1 MIFPS
6 MAIVRRDLLRAARQK
21 RTFFW
26 AAMLVGITSFFVI
39 GSWPG
44 EHQYYFRGGRI
55 AEQIII
61 PSMMTWMFAVMI
73 LVTPYAATSIVLERQ
88 RETFDLVRTTRIWP
102 VGFVFAQLFSVLA
115 LQLML
120 LFSSL
125 PVVASI
131 YFLVGLEL
139 RNLVLGVGMV
149 LVVMVSCAVMGLYA
163 SSKSQTVLA
172 AFVRAY
178 LFAFAAMGGPVLIG
192 GMVLDELGM
201 YRLGPRFEDVLAVA
215 CPAFAGV
222 AASIGETDPELV
234 AACAIIQSTVIAV
247 GLGLVYW
254 HVRRPDSGGSR
265 FWEIVLSG
273 LLRLFRRTRMR
284 KQKSR
289 MIDDFSNP
297 VYVKDTRFAGR
308 SHRYVLRGLNL
319 LLAGVATL
327 IGVTAFLACF
337 QSQQPARPR
346 VTTTCVIFMW
356 FAFGLIAPLTTAT
369 SIANEYELG
378 NLDMLRITR
387 LRAAQVVWGK
397 FLAGCRMLLPAFIV
411 LWVWCFL
418 LMQLQP
424 GSRGGG
430 ALVTGFVSACL
441 TGLLG
446 ASMGILASSFAK
458 TSTRAVI
465 WAYVLTAWVVVLM
478 FVAEAM
484 AYMVLYELRLAP
496 NDNHPFVK
504 SVYTTVMF
512 LSPPLAY
519 IYNLEKHGRQES
531 LYTFYWSCHVAFSLV
546 FNFLIVFVASLKMTS
561 RWQASQK

>member
-1 MIFPS
+1 MMFPS
-6 MAIVRRDLLRAARQK
+6 TAIIRRDLLRAARQK

-26 AAMLVGITSFFVI
+26 AVMLVGITSFFVI

-88 RETFDLVRTTRIWP
+88 RETFDLVRATRIWP
-102 VGFVFAQLFSVLA
+102 LGFVFAQLLSVLA
-115 LQLML
+115 LQLIL

-139 RNLVLGVGMV
+139 RNLLLGVGMV

-163 SSKSQTVLA
+163 SSKSQTVLTA
-172 AFVRAY
+172 LVRAY
-178 LFAFAAMGGPVLIG
+178 LYAFVVMGGPAI
-192 GMVLDELGM
+192 VLDVMGI
-201 YRLGPRFEDVLAVA
+201 YRLGGRFEHVLAVA
-215 CPAFAGV
+215 SPAFAGI
-222 AASIGETDPELV
+222 AASIGETKPAFV
-234 AACAIIQSTVIAV
+234 AACAIIQSVVIAA

-254 HVRRPDSGGSR
+254 HVRRPDAGGSH
-265 FWEIVLSG
+265 FWE
-273 LLRLFRRTRMR
+273 RLFSRLFGPFRRARRPKKRTRL
-284 KQKSR
+284 
-289 MIDDFSNP
+289 IEDFSNP
-297 VYVKDTRFAGR
+297 LYVKDTRFVGR
-308 SHRYVLRGLNL
+308 SQRSVLRGLNL
-319 LLAGVATL
+319 LVFGVATL
-327 IGVTAFLACF
+327 IGIPAFLVSF
-337 QSQQPARPR
+337 ESQQPARPL

-446 ASMGILASSFAK
+446 ASMGILASSFAT
-458 TSTRAVI
+458 TSTRGVI

-478 FVAEAM
+478 WVAGAVSYAM
-484 AYMVLYELRLAP
+484 LSELRISP
-496 NDNHPFVK
+496 GRNHPFTK
-504 SVYTTVMF
+504 SMYETVVF

-519 IYNLEKHGRQES
+519 IRNWEEHSRHQS

>member
-1 MIFPS
+1 MMFPS
-6 MAIVRRDLLRAARQK
+6 TAIIRRDLLRAARQK
-21 RTFFW
+21 RTFVW
-26 AAMLVGITSFFVI
+26 VLLLVSITSFLVI
-39 GSWPG
+39 ASWPG

-55 AEQIII
+55 AQNIIV
-61 PSMMTWMFAVMI
+61 PSIMTWMFAVMI

-88 RETFDLVRTTRIWP
+88 RETFDLVRATRIWP
-102 VGFVFAQLFSVLA
+102 LGFVFAQLFSVLA
-115 LQLML
+115 LQLIL
-120 LFSSL
+120 LLTTL

-139 RNLVLGVGMV
+139 RNLLLGVGMV

-163 SSKSQTVLA
+163 SAKSQTVLT

-178 LFAFAAMGGPVLIG
+178 LYAFVVMGGLVLVGGIVLDAMGIYHLG
-192 GMVLDELGM
+192 G
-201 YRLGPRFEDVLAVA
+201 RFEHALAVA
-215 CPAFAGV
+215 CPAFAGI
-222 AASIGETDPELV
+222 AASIGETGSELV
-234 AACAIIQSTVIAV
+234 VASAIIQSVIILI
-247 GLGLVYW
+247 GLGLIYW
-254 HVRRPDSGGSR
+254 NIRRPDSGESR
-265 FWEIVLSG
+265 FWELLLSG
-273 LLRLFRRTRMR
+273 LLWPFRRARLPKKR
-284 KQKSR
+284 IR
-289 MIDDFSNP
+289 MIEDFSNP

-319 LLAGVATL
+319 LLFGVATL
-327 IGVTAFLACF
+327 IGVTAFLVCF
-337 QSQQPARPR
+337 ESQQPARPR
-346 VTTTCVIFMW
+346 VTTTWVIFMW

-387 LRAAQVVWGK
+387 LRGAQVLWGK

-411 LWVWCFL
+411 FWVWCFL

-465 WAYVLTAWVVVLM
+465 WAYVLTAWVVLLM
-478 FVAEAM
+478 WLAGAASYAM
-484 AYMVLYELRLAP
+484 LSELRIAP
-496 NDNHPFVK
+496 GRNHPFTK
-504 SVYTTVMF
+504 SVYETVVF

-519 IYNLEKHGRQES
+519 IWNLEERSRPQK
-531 LYTFYWSCHVAFSLV
+531 LYTFYWSCHVAFSVV

-561 RWQASQK
+561 RWQASKK